1 MATRLFF
8 HDVGNALPGTF
19 PTAKQSALTQS
30 YLVSGGNTLETMS
43 LTAGGAMANA
53 QATSL
58 ANTSVQ
64 NGFYKMFC
72 SDTFNVNQNVGGG
85 GQTLTLNIGNY
96 ESSLSMNLGI
106 TLSCMVYVWRPST
119 GALVG
124 TVCANLATTGAAEPG
139 AAASIRVNQGTTTST
154 TLVAALAGDV
164 LICECW
170 QTHTQAAATAFTGR
184 IYFDGTT
191 VNTTVNAVVTNHAS
205 FLNFS
210 ADTLTFGA
218 PPSGATGTFNNTLG
232 AATLSATG
240 KATVGATFNNTLG
253 VATLSAEGDVTAT
266 GTFNNTIGAA
276 TLAATGKALA
286 SSTFNNT
293 LGAATLSATGIAY
306 FSGTFNNTLGAA
318 TLSATGAVTAKG
330 TFNNTLGA
338 MTLSATGKAT
348 VGATFN
354 NTLGIMTLSAVC
366 IASPLPRGVTTV
378 QDALNRYLFSL
389 GFMGSLNDKVKA
401 YLISVTTGATSANAV
416 NDLWIRHGIQQGYGF
431 GIQYTQRSWAL
442 ANGSVNAGPSWN
454 DRFVG
459 LPE

>member
-1 MATRLFF
+1 MATKLYF
-8 HDVGNALPGTF
+8 HDVGNALTGTF
-19 PTAKQSALTQS
+19 PTAKQSALTQN

-43 LTAGGAMANA
+43 TTKGTAMANA
-53 QATSL
+53 QGTSL
-58 ANTSVQ
+58 ATISSQ
-64 NGFYKMFC
+64 SGFYKMFC
-72 SDTFNVNQNVGGG
+72 SDTFDVNQNVGGG
-85 GQTLTLNIGNY
+85 GQTLTVNIAMF
-96 ESSLSMNLGI
+96 ESTANMNMGGGL
-106 TLSCMVYVWRPST
+106 TVMLYVWRPST
-119 GALVG
+119 GAAVG
-124 TVCANLATTGAAEPG
+124 TVNANTNLTGDAEPG
-139 AAASIRVNQGTTTST
+139 SNSIRVDQGTTTTS

-164 LICECW
+164 LICEVW
-170 QTHTQAAATAFTGR
+170 QTHTQATAASNTGR
-184 IYFDGTT
+184 IYFDGTVENT
-191 VNTTVNAVVTNHAS
+191 VNNTIVTDHAS

-232 AATLSATG
+232 ATTLSATG
-240 KATVGATFNNTLG
+240 KVTAAGSFSNTLG
-253 VATLSAEGDVTAT
+253 AATMSAEGDVTAT
-266 GTFNNTIGAA
+266 GTFNNTLGAA

-286 SSTFNNT
+286 ASAFNNT

-318 TLSATGAVTAKG
+318 TLSATSAVTAKG

-354 NTLGIMTLSAVC
+354 NTLGAMTLSAVC

-416 NDLWIRHGIQQGYGF
+416 NDLWIRHGSQQGYGF